1 MQQQRLKT
9 AIRPIIAGLVVFTSV
24 LFSTTGLAQGQTTV
38 TIATGQFGGL
48 YHLVGGAICHILNE
62 NRTKH
67 GLTCT
72 VDITSG
78 SIDNIK
84 LLRNG
89 EVQLALVQSD
99 WQHAAFKGVGPF
111 KTAGSFGALRS
122 VWAVYVEDFTIVA
135 RDETDAKTL
144 DDLKGKR
151 IYLGPQGSGRRQ
163 TMQVVMGILGWA
175 DDAITDIAEFKA
187 SNPAEA
193 LCDDE
198 FDAFVYTIGNPNPTV
213 QEAISTCRANL
224 LTITHPGLER
234 FAEKKPYYVT
244 SVIPGDTYSDHSADI
259 STLGLVATLVTSNEV
274 PSAIIYELTQG
285 FFGNL
290 EELKKSYPLIATL
303 NPRQRA
309 STGLTAPLH
318 DGSLQ
323 YFSELGLIK
332 RGE

>member
-1 MQQQRLKT
+1 MQQERLKT
-9 AIRPIIAGLVVFTSV
+9 SIATTIAGIISFFCASFGTTS
-24 LFSTTGLAQGQTTV
+24 LAQDQTTV

-67 GLTCT
+67 GFTCT

-78 SIDNIK
+78 SIDNIV

-89 EVQLALVQSD
+89 EAHLALVQSD

-111 KTAGSFGALRS
+111 ETVGTFDGLRS

-135 RDETDAKTL
+135 RDETDVTTIE
-144 DDLKGKR
+144 DLKGKR
-151 IYLGPQGSGRRQ
+151 IYLGSQGSGQRQ

-175 DDAITDIAEFKA
+175 DDAITDFTEFKA

-198 FDAFVYTIGNPNPTV
+198 FDAIVYTIGNPNPTV

-224 LTITHPGLER
+224 LSVTHPGLDRLAER
-234 FAEKKPYYVT
+234 RPFYVT
-244 SVIPGDTYSDHSADI
+244 SVIPGGTYPGHSADI
-259 STLGLVATLVTSNEV
+259 STLGLVATLVTSSEV

-303 NPRQRA
+303 KPQQRA

-318 DGSLQ
+318 DGALK

-332 RGE
+332 QGE